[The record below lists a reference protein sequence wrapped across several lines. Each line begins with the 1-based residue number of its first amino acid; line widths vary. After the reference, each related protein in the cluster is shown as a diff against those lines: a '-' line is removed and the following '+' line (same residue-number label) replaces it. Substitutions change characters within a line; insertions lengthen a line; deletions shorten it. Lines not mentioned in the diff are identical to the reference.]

1 MIHKGVEFTVTQA
14 APGVWRWQFR
24 IGDKVKSGKTEA
36 KLHLLAIRRVQLR
49 IDRETYSF
57 GPVNMNPTKCS
68 SQCKTPGPGWRPKAA
83 IIFSRPS
90 LRPSRK
96 EWAWGWR

>member
-24 IGDKVKSGKTEA
+24 IGGKVKTGRTEA

-49 IDRETYSF
+49 IDRELKKATRE
-57 GPVNMNPTKCS
+57 P
-68 SQCKTPGPGWRPKAA
+68 QPGGAEGEQHSGGA
-83 IIFSRPS
+83 EG
-90 LRPSRK
+90 L
-96 EWAWGWR
+96 